1 MHGSAK
7 ATVQLTVYSKPGPAE
22 DRLVVR
28 YSYGVNNRIRASPFQ
43 VSQVTATSCKLNWQ
57 KTKDDGGGRLSPSA
71 IKRTHVISQIQKHV
85 VIFSELTDCLVSPA
99 R

>member
-28 YSYGVNNRIRASPFQ
+28 YSYRVNNRIQASPFQ

-57 KTKDDGGGRLSPSA
+57 KTKDDGGGQIVTVSHQTRLV
-71 IKRTHVISQIQKHV
+71 R
-85 VIFSELTDCLVSPA
+85 
-99 R
+99 